1 HGVGS
6 SRASVLP
13 SPLALPNYLENKK
26 LKRRQKNRAAAQ
38 RSRQKHTEK
47 ADELHQQHELLEHNN
62 TVLKKEIEVL
72 NEQLKYWTQ
81 MLKDHES
88 TCPDM
93 LTPSLPTQTP
103 LLHWP
108 AEGRDRG
115 IQ

>member
-1 HGVGS
+1 PADWLHFTLLLRG
-6 SRASVLP
+6 
-13 SPLALPNYLENKK
+13 EKEK

-108 AEGRDRG
+108 PLPSCCLGSCLY
-115 IQ
+115 